1 MKTFFG
7 ILAYE
12 YRMSI
17 TRKAVLIVTGIF
29 IAIFIFI
36 LLSGNVTITDTD
48 LNLWED
54 AGSIVMGLNIFFP
67 VVAGIIASDR
77 AVRDNKLNVRELLRV
92 TKLKN
97 ATYIAGKYLGV
108 VLSLVTMQFSIVLI
122 YGLTTVIFY
131 GFSPMYLLYLL
142 AASSLINIPG
152 LFFITAFSLA
162 CPLIMPVRVYQILFT
177 GYWYWGNFLNPEF
190 IPTIA
195 NTLLHAAGK
204 FAASAYFN
212 FNFGSGTVP
221 ISKANANIAIM
232 FLCAAAALVVME
244 RYITWREN
252 AN

>member
-1 MKTFFG
+1 MKPFFG

-17 TRKAVLIVTGIF
+17 QRKAVLIVTGIF
-29 IAIFIFI
+29 ILAFVLI
-36 LLSGNVTITDTD
+36 LLSGNVDINDTD

-54 AGSIVMGLNIFFP
+54 AGSIVFGINIFFP

-77 AVRDNKLNVRELLRV
+77 AVRDNKLGVRELLRV
-92 TKLKN
+92 TNLKN
-97 ATYIAGKYLGV
+97 PAYVWGKYLGV
-108 VLSLVTMQFSIVLI
+108 VLSLATLQFSIVMM
-122 YGLTTVIFY
+122 YGLTAVLIYHFT
-131 GFSPMYLLYLL
+131 PMYLLYLL
-142 AASSLINIPG
+142 AASSLINLPG

-195 NTLLHAAGK
+195 DTLLNAAGK
-204 FAASAYFN
+204 YAASAYFG
-212 FNFGSGTVP
+212 FYFGAAQTASST
-221 ISKANANIAIM
+221 ALANIGVLL
-232 FLCAAAALVVME
+232 LCATAALVVME

-252 AN
+252 AG